1 MILKYFKA
9 KKSKKILLK
18 TLKSLLMEYVKRAE
32 EPTERA
38 PNGQSW
44 KNLSNKIN
52 QVVLDYN
59 PKQKIHDIHV
69 PIIEQINKWQRRG
82 NSHLEKFQLIY
93 VDALTSQHVFVVT
106 PLCPPLCNLMDCS
119 LPVSSVHGIS
129 QARIP
134 EWVVI
139 SFSRGP
145 PDPWIKLT
153 SPLSPALQADSLWAE
168 PSGNPLTSWR

>member
-93 VDALTSQHVFVVT
+93 VEGIKKIESHQTDTIVIIIRGKNTMKDAKI
-106 PLCPPLCNLMDCS
+106 
-119 LPVSSVHGIS
+119 HG
-129 QARIP
+129 
-134 EWVVI
+134 
-139 SFSRGP
+139 
-145 PDPWIKLT
+145 
-153 SPLSPALQADSLWAE
+153 
-168 PSGNPLTSWR
+168 

>member
-59 PKQKIHDIHV
+59 PK
-69 PIIEQINKWQRRG
+69 
-82 NSHLEKFQLIY
+82 
-93 VDALTSQHVFVVT
+93 
-106 PLCPPLCNLMDCS
+106 
-119 LPVSSVHGIS
+119 
-129 QARIP
+129 
-134 EWVVI
+134 
-139 SFSRGP
+139 
-145 PDPWIKLT
+145 
-153 SPLSPALQADSLWAE
+153 
-168 PSGNPLTSWR
+168 